1 MPIKTVSV
9 TFVANGQYG
18 QNAKQYEYLTEY
30 DVKKGDIAVV
40 DSPQD
45 GFVTVKIQSVNEGA
59 IGKASKFLI
68 QVVDDTEYLLQVE
81 RRQKRA
87 EIIRRL
93 EGKKRQVEEMAVW
106 KWLAENDSEAAGL
119 LEELKTT

>member
-1 MPIKTVSV
+1 MSLKTVSV

-30 DVKKGDIAVV
+30 NVSKGDIAIV

-59 IGKASKFLI
+59 VGKATKFLV
-68 QVVDDTEYLLQVE
+68 QVVDDTEYLKQVE
-81 RRQKRA
+81 RRQKRTD
-87 EIIRRL
+87 IIKRL
-93 EGKKRQVEEMAVW
+93 ESKKKQVEEMAVW
-106 KWLAENDSEAAGL
+106 NWLAENDSEAAKL
-119 LEELKTT
+119 LEELKTI